1 MAVNERNEHNKSD
14 GCNEH
19 LLYEAGAAL
28 LRAEAAAFASLR
40 AEAEAI
46 SLDGSR
52 LAELQ
57 AAVSVGAAVPERAGW
72 WRGITWRSLAGAM
85 VLAVLLLGLA
95 AYALDPLAEAAGLQV
110 TAELCRT
117 LEEHGAD
124 SAMVPKWLPNG
135 YQQESIDVWQGEGMT
150 VYTAV
155 YAKRDLR
162 LTVQLRQLEAESQ
175 VDLGQ
180 IKERLGGVSSSD
192 KRKKDGQVYYVL
204 RKRGVDFIVW
214 SEGCWECSVAGYFL
228 SEHIDDIIES
238 VGG

>member
-1 MAVNERNEHNKSD
+1 MAVNEHNGHNKS
-14 GCNEH
+14 NED
-19 LLYEAGAAL
+19 LLYEAGTALLQAEAAEFAA
-28 LRAEAAAFASLR
+28 LRAEAAAL
-40 AEAEAI
+40 
-46 SLDGSR
+46 SLDELR

-57 AAVSVGAAVPERAGW
+57 TKVFCGAEPSERAGW
-72 WRGITWRSLAGAM
+72 WRGITWRRLASVM
-85 VLAVLLLGLA
+85 VLAVLLLGLT
-95 AYALDPLAEAAGLQV
+95 AYVLDPLAEAAGLQV

-150 VYTAV
+150 VYTAI

-175 VDLGQ
+175 ADLGQ
-180 IKERLGGVSSSD
+180 IKERLGGVSGSD
-192 KRKKDGQVYYVL
+192 KRKKDGRVYYVL

-228 SEHIDDIIES
+228 PEHIDDIIDS